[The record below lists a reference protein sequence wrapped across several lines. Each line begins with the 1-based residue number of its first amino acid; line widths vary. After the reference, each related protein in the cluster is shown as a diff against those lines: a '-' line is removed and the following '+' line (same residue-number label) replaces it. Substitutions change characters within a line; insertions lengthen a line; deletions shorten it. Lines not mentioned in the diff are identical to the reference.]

1 MKYSLR
7 SLMIVVIV
15 GPPLLALAIVFTPLI
30 LERLFPPTP
39 APPPAAAAPKLVK
52 LSTLNLKFKLKPVPK
67 DRVGDFNTPPPAL
80 GKSLEMD
87 RSPAFRTIP
96 ESFPSREP

>member
-7 SLMIVVIV
+7 SLMIVVMV
-15 GPPLLALAIVFTPLI
+15 GPPLLALGIVFTPLI

-52 LSTLNLKFKLKPVPK
+52 LKFKLMPAPK
-67 DRVGDFNTPPPAL
+67 ERLGDFNTPPPAL
-80 GKSLEMD
+80 EKSLQMD
-87 RSPAFRTIP
+87 RSPEFRTIP